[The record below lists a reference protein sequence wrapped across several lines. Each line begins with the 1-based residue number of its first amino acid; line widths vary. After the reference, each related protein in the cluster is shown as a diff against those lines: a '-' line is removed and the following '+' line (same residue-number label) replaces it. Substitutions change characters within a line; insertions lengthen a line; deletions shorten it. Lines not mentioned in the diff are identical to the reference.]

1 MPPQDAKAELEK
13 NSQEWT
19 LSPLLLTLSCTL
31 VASSERG
38 YSLPPRMGGWI
49 AQELERAGYLKSQTK
64 RGTHAHPLSLTPC
77 VWWSGG
83 QNKERST
90 CSVRGQGK
98 GAWGRKAVLTEKR
111 LAALAS

>member
-1 MPPQDAKAELEK
+1 MPTQDAKAELEK

-49 AQELERAGYLKSQTK
+49 AQELERAGYL
-64 RGTHAHPLSLTPC
+64 RARP
-77 VWWSGG
+77 
-83 QNKERST
+83 
-90 CSVRGQGK
+90 K
-98 GAWGRKAVLTEKR
+98 GELMHI
-111 LAALAS
+111 LFL